1 MKRLI
6 SGLALMVVISLL
18 VISCGMVE
26 KKVYSDP
33 SQIIDVGI
41 DQGFIIALDSNPTT
55 GYRWETQFKD
65 NFLELVEKKYQTSEA
80 TEKGVVGAGGIE
92 TFEFKARAK
101 GETEVTM
108 IYKRSWEAEYSDMQ
122 IFKVRID

>member
-6 SGLALMVVISLL
+6 SGLALMAVIIL
-18 VISCGMVE
+18 VASCGTMG
-26 KKVYSDP
+26 KKVYSEP

-55 GYRWETQFKD
+55 GYKWETQFD
-65 NFLELVEKKYQTSEA
+65 GALLELVEKKYRTSEA
-80 TEKGVVGAGGIE
+80 TEKGIVGAGGIE
-92 TFEFKARAK
+92 TFEFKARTK

-108 IYKRSWEAEYSDMQ
+108 TYKRPWETGYSERK

>member
-1 MKRLI
+1 MERLI
-6 SGLALMVVISLL
+6 SGLALMVVIIL
-18 VISCGMVE
+18 VASCGTME

-55 GYRWETQFKD
+55 GYKWETQFD
-65 NFLELVEKKYQTSEA
+65 GALLELVEKKYRTSEA

-92 TFEFKARAK
+92 TFEFKARTK

-108 IYKRSWEAEYSDMQ
+108 TYKRPWETGYSERKT
-122 IFKVRID
+122 FKVRID